1 MSLTPKQEKF
11 VQGIVSGKLSQRE
24 AYKQAYNATKM
35 KDETIDNNAYKL
47 MQNNEVLTRYNTLM
61 AEHKEK
67 ALWTREKSV
76 NDLIMLKEEAWA
88 SISEKGMNQ
97 TNSNAFINA
106 VKELNELELRDRLN
120 EKKIEVD
127 IKKNEA
133 EIEFIKARTELL
145 KGAKKDTSLLEA
157 LIGVVKE

>member
-11 VQGIVSGKLSQRE
+11 IQGIVSGKLSQRD
-24 AYKQAYNATKM
+24 AYKQAYNTSRM
-35 KDETIDNNAYKL
+35 KDETIDKRASELFNNREVKGRYKAL
-47 MQNNEVLTRYNTLM
+47 ME
-61 AEHKEK
+61 EHKKK
-67 ALWTREKSV
+67 ALWSREQSV
-76 NDLIMLKEEAWA
+76 NDLMMLKDEAWM

-106 VKELNELELRDRLN
+106 VKELNELELRDRLK
-120 EKKIEVD
+120 EKKIEAD
-127 IKKNEA
+127 IKKKEA

-157 LIGVVKE
+157 LIEVVNE

>member
-11 VQGIVSGKLSQRE
+11 IQGIVSGLSQRE
-24 AYKQAYNATKM
+24 AYKQAYNTSRM
-35 KDETIDNNAYKL
+35 KEETIDVKASELFNDGKVTVRYKAL
-47 MQNNEVLTRYNTLM
+47 MK
-61 AEHKEK
+61 EHKDK

-76 NDLIMLKEEAWA
+76 NDLIMIKEKAWM

-127 IKKNEA
+127 IKKKEA

-145 KGAKKDTSLLEA
+145 RGAKKDTSLLEA

>member
-47 MQNNEVLTRYNTLM
+47 MQNNEVLTRYNILM

-127 IKKNEA
+127 IKKKEA

-145 KGAKKDTSLLEA
+145 KGTKKDTSLLEA

>member
-1 MSLTPKQEKF
+1 
-11 VQGIVSGKLSQRE
+11 
-24 AYKQAYNATKM
+24 
-35 KDETIDNNAYKL
+35 
-47 MQNNEVLTRYNTLM
+47 
-61 AEHKEK
+61 
-67 ALWTREKSV
+67 
-76 NDLIMLKEEAWA
+76 MLKEEAWM

-127 IKKNEA
+127 IKKKEA

-157 LIGVVKE
+157 LIGVINE

>member
-24 AYKQAYNATKM
+24 AYKQAYNTSRM
-35 KDETIDNNAYKL
+35 KDKSIDEKASELFNNVKVKSRYKAL
-47 MQNNEVLTRYNTLM
+47 MK
-61 AEHKEK
+61 EHKEK
-67 ALWTREKSV
+67 ALWTREQSV
-76 NDLIMLKEEAWA
+76 NDLMMLKEEAWM

-127 IKKNEA
+127 IKKKEA

-157 LIGVVKE
+157 LIGVINE

>member
-11 VQGIVSGKLSQRE
+11 IQGIVSGKLSQRE
-24 AYKQAYNATKM
+24 AYKQAYNTSQMSNEAIDVNASKLFNSTK
-35 KDETIDNNAYKL
+35 
-47 MQNNEVLTRYNTLM
+47 VLLRYNALIE
-61 AEHKEK
+61 EHKEK
-67 ALWTREKSV
+67 ALWSREKSV
-76 NDLIMLKEEAWA
+76 NDLIMLKKEAWS

-106 VKELNELELRDRLN
+106 IKELNELELRDRLN
-120 EKKIEVD
+120 EKKVEVD
-127 IKKNEA
+127 IKKKEA
-133 EIEFIKARTELL
+133 EIELIKARTELF

>member
-1 MSLTPKQEKF
+1 MGLTTKQEIF
-11 VQGIVSGKLSQRE
+11 VQRLIEGNSQRE
-24 AYKQAYNATKM
+24 AYKFAYNCENM
-35 KDETIDNNAYKL
+35 KDSTIDNNAYKL

-127 IKKNEA
+127 IKKKEA

>member
-24 AYKQAYNATKM
+24 AYKQAYNTTKM
-35 KDETIDNNAYKL
+35 KDKTIDNNAYKL

-61 AEHKEK
+61 AEHKKK

-127 IKKNEA
+127 IKKKEA

>member
-1 MSLTPKQEKF
+1 MSLTTKQEIF
-11 VQGIVSGKLSQRE
+11 VQRLIEGNSQRE
-24 AYKQAYNATKM
+24 AYKFAYDCKNWKDKSIDEKASTLFNNVKVKSRYEALM
-35 KDETIDNNAYKL
+35 K
-47 MQNNEVLTRYNTLM
+47 
-61 AEHKEK
+61 EHKDK

-76 NDLIMLKEEAWA
+76 NDLIMIKEEAWN
-88 SISEKGMNQ
+88 SISDKGMNQ

-127 IKKNEA
+127 IKKKEA

>member
-11 VQGIVSGKLSQRE
+11 IQGIVSGKLSQRE
-24 AYKQAYNATKM
+24 AYKQAYNTSRM

-61 AEHKEK
+61 EEHKEK

-127 IKKNEA
+127 IKKKEA
-133 EIEFIKARTELL
+133 EIEFIKTRTELL
-145 KGAKKDTSLLEA
+145 KGVKKDTSLLEA